1 VLVVGEFL
9 NEAEDYTDVCVLCDI
24 SFPVRLSFLPESEGT
39 NLRAGHG
46 PCMVLLRIP
55 FVWMRAIAGRPFAR
69 LRSES
74 ASLLLIRRGANQV
87 GYPGRSCQIALRCA
101 LRVELGGRK
110 LPHRCGIE
118 DLLGLHRFRLHY
130 DSNWVSC
137 IFNARVKMV
146 SFVFHS
152 SALHSG
158 QKLYIYLPSRHTG
171 PPLSQSRSLWK
182 C

>member
-1 VLVVGEFL
+1 M
-9 NEAEDYTDVCVLCDI
+9 
-24 SFPVRLSFLPESEGT
+24 R
-39 NLRAGHG
+39 
-46 PCMVLLRIP
+46 LRIIP
-55 FVWMRAIAGRPFAR
+55 TSVFYAILVFGSDYRFCQSPRERTFAPGMGRVWFSCGFHFVWMRAIAGRPFAR